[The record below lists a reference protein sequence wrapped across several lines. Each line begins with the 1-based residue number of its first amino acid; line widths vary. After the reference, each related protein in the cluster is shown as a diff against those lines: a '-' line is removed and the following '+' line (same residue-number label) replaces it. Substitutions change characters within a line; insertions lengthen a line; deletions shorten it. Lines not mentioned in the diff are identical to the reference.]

1 MKKIALLCFA
11 FMMTFVSFAQTKTA
25 VWPEMGSFHQLMSS
39 TFHPAEEGNFAPLKE
54 KAADL
59 YRASKLWYAVDV
71 PAEYNLKLTKK
82 TLEQLMIKCNDIWA
96 EVASK
101 TPSDVKLKVMI
112 TEAHDL
118 FHKISGEC
126 KKK

>member
-11 FMMTFVSFAQTKTA
+11 FMMTFVSFAQTKTTA
-25 VWPEMGSFHQLMSS
+25 WPQMTTFHELMSS

-59 YRASKLWYAVDV
+59 YRAAKIWYSVDV
-71 PAEYNLKLTKK
+71 PAEYDFKATKT
-82 TLEQLMIKCNDIWA
+82 TLQQLMIKCNDIWA

-101 TPSDVKLKVMI
+101 TSSDAKLKTMI

-118 FHKISGEC
+118 FHKVSGEC

>member
-1 MKKIALLCFA
+1 MKKISLLLFA
-11 FMMTFVSFAQTKTA
+11 FMMTCISFAQTKTA
-25 VWPEMGSFHQLMSS
+25 VWPEMGTFHELMST
-39 TFHPAEEGNFAPLKE
+39 TFHPAEEGNFAPLRE

-59 YRASKLWYAVDV
+59 YRAAKVWYSVDV
-71 PAEYNLKLTKK
+71 PAEYNFKVTKK

-101 TPSDVKLKVMI
+101 TSSDVKLKTMI

-118 FHKISGEC
+118 FHKVSGEC

>member
-1 MKKIALLCFA
+1 MKKISLLFFA
-11 FMMTFVSFAQTKTA
+11 FMMTCISFAQTKTA
-25 VWPEMGSFHQLMSS
+25 VWPEMGTFHELMSS

-59 YRASKLWYAVDV
+59 YRASKLWYSVDV
-71 PAEYNLKLTKK
+71 PAEYNFKITKK

-101 TPSDVKLKVMI
+101 TSSDVKLKTMI
-112 TEAHDL
+112 TEAHDI
-118 FHKISGEC
+118 FHKLSGEC